1 MASSC
6 SNALL
11 DGRTMDHKEM
21 AAIAADR
28 LAGRQPEDDD
38 VPMENMVVDDPAPTP
53 SSAPSSPVHCTMTIG
68 EARAQYMDRVRQMR
82 EQQFRDAQ
90 ADAAYNHH
98 LLQEHLQAAER
109 AEQEA
114 LLDSYRSARK
124 GRLERC
130 RYRMRVAEAAAA
142 YKEASKEGDEAGEA
156 LFGETEDEAED
167 NAGSDESPLRW
178 RRRCPAPPRSRGA
191 NNEAEDIA
199 GSAEA
204 PPCR

>member
-1 MASSC
+1 
-6 SNALL
+6 
-11 DGRTMDHKEM
+11 M
-21 AAIAADR
+21 AAIATDR

-82 EQQFRDAQ
+82 EEQFREAQ

-98 LLQEHLQAAER
+98 LLQEHLQAEEQSTAER
-109 AEQEA
+109 AEQEV

-124 GRLERC
+124 GCLEHW
-130 RYRMRVAEAAAA
+130 RYRMRVAEATAA
-142 YKEASKEGDEAGEA
+142 YKEASKVGDEAGEA

-178 RRRCPAPPRSRGA
+178 RR
-191 NNEAEDIA
+191 
-199 GSAEA
+199 
-204 PPCR
+204 